1 MKKLSLICALLL
13 LTACGSDTR
22 TSSAPE
28 VPTPPPPP
36 PAGPLADAFYNSV
49 KTTVA
54 AMPDDS
60 DAASIDAI
68 ASSAPED
75 TEPSAL

>member
-13 LTACGSDTR
+13 LTACGSDTH
-22 TSSAPE
+22 TSPPPE

-36 PAGPLADAFYNSV
+36 TGPVADAFYNSV

-60 DAASIDAI
+60 EATSIDAI
-68 ASSAPED
+68 ASTAPEEA
-75 TEPSAL
+75 EPSAL

>member
-22 TSSAPE
+22 TSSPPE

-36 PAGPLADAFYNSV
+36 AGPVADAFYNAV

-60 DAASIDAI
+60 EAASIDTI
-68 ASSAPED
+68 ASTAPED
-75 TEPSAL
+75 TEPSTL

>member
-1 MKKLSLICALLL
+1 MKKLSLICAMLL
-13 LTACGSDTR
+13 LTACGSDTH
-22 TSSAPE
+22 TSSPPD

-36 PAGPLADAFYNSV
+36 GPVADAFFTTV

-60 DAASIDAI
+60 EAVAIDAI
-68 ASSAPED
+68 ASTAPED
-75 TEPSAL
+75 TEPAAL

>member
-22 TSSAPE
+22 TSSPPE

-36 PAGPLADAFYNSV
+36 AGPVADAFYDSV

-60 DAASIDAI
+60 EAASIDAI
-68 ASSAPED
+68 ASTAPED

>member
-13 LTACGSDTR
+13 LTACGSDTH
-22 TSSAPE
+22 TSSPAE

-36 PAGPLADAFYNSV
+36 PGPVADAFYTTV
-49 KTTVA
+49 KAAVA

-60 DAASIDAI
+60 EAVNIDAI
-68 ASSAPED
+68 ASSTPED

>member
-1 MKKLSLICALLL
+1 MKKPSLICAMLL
-13 LTACGSDTR
+13 LTACGSDTH
-22 TSSAPE
+22 TSSPPQ

-36 PAGPLADAFYNSV
+36 TGPVADAFFTTV

-60 DAASIDAI
+60 EAVGIDAI
-68 ASSAPED
+68 ASTAPED

>member
-1 MKKLSLICALLL
+1 MKKLSLICAMLL
-13 LTACGSDTR
+13 LTACGSDTH
-22 TSSAPE
+22 TSSPPD

-36 PAGPLADAFYNSV
+36 PSGPVADAFYTTV

-60 DAASIDAI
+60 EPAGIDGVAST
-68 ASSAPED
+68 APED

>member
-1 MKKLSLICALLL
+1 MKKLSLICATLLL
-13 LTACGSDTR
+13 AACGSDTH
-22 TSSAPE
+22 TSAPPD

-36 PAGPLADAFYNSV
+36 TGPVADAFYNTV

-60 DAASIDAI
+60 EAASIDAI
-68 ASSAPED
+68 ASTAPED